1 MAVPQSPI
9 FESRLFP
16 LSSSPSRSICRVH
29 PTSHR
34 IMDHSTATATITASK
49 TIHLIRHGVARH
61 NVPDA
66 QTGERANLL
75 DPKLT
80 DPSLIRQG
88 ELQARV
94 LGEQFRRRGQVV
106 HNNSVNDA
114 VVRCPAALNDFCNRS
129 TAQQQQQPI
138 ELVVCSPLTRCLQ
151 TASLIFPSHFEQTAS
166 AVTGNSTDMH
176 ILNRSCRVCCHGD
189 VREAYGM
196 HYPDKRRWEDFF
208 MMSHSV
214 FDTS

>member
-1 MAVPQSPI
+1 
-9 FESRLFP
+9 
-16 LSSSPSRSICRVH
+16 
-29 PTSHR
+29 
-34 IMDHSTATATITASK
+34 MDHSTSTATITASK

-94 LGEQFRRRGQVV
+94 LGEQLRRRGQVV
-106 HNNSVNDA
+106 HSSVNGD
-114 VVRCPAALNDFCNRS
+114 VGTTHNDFCNTS
-129 TAQQQQQPI
+129 TQQQPI

-151 TASLIFPSHFEQTAS
+151 TASLIFPSHFEQSTPAMMH
-166 AVTGNSTDMH
+166 NSTDYV
-176 ILNRSCRVCCHGD
+176 LDRSCRVCCHGD

-196 HYPDKRRWEDFF
+196 HYPDKRRWEDIVVLLF
-208 MMSHSV
+208 V
-214 FDTS
+214 FDTSWHHDFGSIACITL